1 MKISTKKKLI
11 NFKNVESPNNINLLK
26 QRLILDHRITQIYL
40 SCNSMNQLILTKPR
54 QILY

>member
-1 MKISTKKKLI
+1 MKISKKKKF

-26 QRLILDHRITQIYL
+26 QRQILDHTLTQIYL

-54 QILY
+54 QTLY